1 MRADKRNAL
10 LLTGA
15 TALALSAHLAAQPL
29 WLAAVLV
36 GLIALRAAQVLT
48 GGVRIRSWLLLALA
62 PSLIFLVFQA
72 HHTLIGREGGMALLA
87 GLVTLKL
94 LEAGERERDANIL
107 FLLGYF
113 CSGASFLQSQ
123 SPWMFALALLSTLA
137 LLACQLALQRP
148 QDAPGRPLRQAA
160 RLMLEALPLAL
171 LLFVLFPRLPGPLW
185 RMPAENV
192 ARSGLSADRME
203 PGLVSQLALDDS
215 VAFRVEF
222 SGPPPRHALLYWRGP
237 VFEYFDGRGWLSP
250 QRYGR
255 APAFSA
261 TGMPV
266 EYTITLEPNQQRWL
280 LALDLPTRLP
290 PGAQLASRLLA
301 VFAEPVTQRRRY
313 TLTSY
318 LNWRVEA
325 DPNVRFALQLPP
337 GSNPRALALAAN
349 WRNLPPPQRVRSAL
363 DYLRNGHFAYTL
375 EPPLLNGPD
384 TVDQFLFD
392 TRQGFCEHF
401 AGAFAFLMRAAGV
414 PARVVTGYQ
423 GGDYNAAG
431 RYLIVRQADAHAWVE
446 VWLDGQGWQRVD
458 PTAAAAP
465 ARIETGLARSIAQG
479 NELPLMLR
487 GDGNWIKTVRL
498 QLDVL
503 VNGWNQWVIGFDAER
518 QRDFL
523 RRLGIDDFLSAQY
536 LGWLLGGAGLIL
548 GGFALLALSPR
559 RLPLRDPAARAYQR
573 FCRKLAA
580 RGVVREAQEG
590 PLDFARRA
598 AAALPAQ
605 AGQIEAITADYLA
618 VRYGAE
624 PARLP
629 DLRQRVN
636 EL

>member
-1 MRADKRNAL
+1 MNADKRNAL

-36 GLIALRAAQVLT
+36 GLIALRAAQILT

-62 PSLIFLVFQA
+62 LSLIFLVFRA
-72 HHTLIGREGGMALLA
+72 HHTLIGRDGGMALLA
-87 GLVTLKL
+87 SLVTLKL

-107 FLLGYF
+107 LLLGYF
-113 CSGASFLQSQ
+113 CSGTSFLQSQ

-137 LLACQLALQRP
+137 LLACQLVLQRP
-148 QDAPGRPLRQAA
+148 HDGLGRQLRLAA
-160 RLMLEALPLAL
+160 RMLLEALPLAL

-185 RMPAENV
+185 RVPSENI
-192 ARSGLSADRME
+192 ARSGLSGDRME

-237 VFEYFDGRGWLSP
+237 VFEYFDGRRWLPP
-250 QRYGR
+250 QRYGI
-255 APAFSA
+255 APAFTA
-261 TGMPV
+261 TGMPTH
-266 EYTITLEPNQQRWL
+266 YTITLEPNQQRWL

-290 PGAQLASRLLA
+290 TGAQLASRLQA
-301 VFAEPVTQRRRY
+301 VFTEPVTQRRRY
-313 TLTSY
+313 TLTSQ
-318 LNWRVEA
+318 LDWRIDA
-325 DPNVRFALQLPP
+325 DPNARFALQLPED
-337 GSNPRALALAAN
+337 SNPRAQALAAG
-349 WRNLPPPQRVRSAL
+349 WRNLPPAARVRAAF

-375 EPPLLNGPD
+375 EPPLLSGPD

-392 TRQGFCEHF
+392 SRQGFCEHF
-401 AGAFAFLMRAAGV
+401 AGAFAFLMRAAGI

-446 VWLDGQGWQRVD
+446 VWLDEQGWQRVD
-458 PTAAAAP
+458 PTGAAAP
-465 ARIETGLARSIAQG
+465 ARIETGLARSIPQG
-479 NELPLMLR
+479 GDLPLMLR
-487 GDGNWIKTVRL
+487 GDGNWIKAMRL

-523 RRLGIDDFLSAQY
+523 RHLGIDDFLSAQY
-536 LGWLLGGAGLIL
+536 LGGLLGGAGLIL

-559 RLPLRDPAARAYQR
+559 RIRARDPASLAYQR

-580 RGVVREAQEG
+580 RGVERRAQEG

-598 AAALPAQ
+598 STALPAL

-624 PARLP
+624 NARLP
-629 DLRQRVN
+629 ALRRRVS